1 MLVRRAAALLAA
13 TAALVACASPASTA
27 SSSTTG
33 PRAAPDTSQA
43 TTTVPAT
50 TTTTLVL
57 PPAVPIQWR
66 GCGGPFDCA
75 TVAAPVDYS
84 DPGGPTLELAVVRRR
99 AGDPGRRI
107 GSLLVNPGGP
117 GASGVDRVLRGFTIS
132 PEVADRFDIVG
143 FDPRGIGDSSPI
155 QCGASVG
162 AFRSLDLA
170 PDSAQEAQ
178 ALATAAEAVAAEC
191 ARTEG
196 ERLAHLGTSEVARD
210 VEVIR
215 RAIGEPQISFVGL
228 SYGTLIGLL
237 WADEFPGSVRALV
250 LDGVVD
256 PASDGEASAMEQ
268 LEGIDRTFA
277 SMDSR
282 CAQDPACQLTSSGGL
297 AASYDELAR
306 RLEAGEAG
314 GAGVGPTQLAYAAFS
329 ATYGPS
335 RWPELWRAVRR
346 GLDGDL
352 GGVAEMSSWF
362 TRLVPYAPF
371 AIVSCLDAPHPV
383 GFDAWQADT
392 ADVAR
397 ASPRFGRVAA
407 NELLPCAFMPLTDH
421 EPHEVSLRG
430 APLTLVIGSTG
441 DAATPYDQAVRVS
454 QALESA
460 SLLTV
465 EMEGHI
471 AIDDSACTDA
481 VVTRYLVDLVG
492 PAPGVRC

>member
-1 MLVRRAAALLAA
+1 MAA
-13 TAALVACASPASTA
+13 TTA
-27 SSSTTG
+27 PS
-33 PRAAPDTSQA
+33 
-43 TTTVPAT
+43 T
-50 TTTTLVL
+50 TTTTLAL

-66 GCGGPFDCA
+66 SCGGRFDCA
-75 TVAAPVDYS
+75 TVAAPVDY
-84 DPGGPTLELAVVRRR
+84 DNPGGPTLDLAVIRRR

-107 GSLLVNPGGP
+107 GSLLMNPGGP
-117 GASGVDRVLRGFTIS
+117 GASGVDRVRRGFTIS
-132 PEVADRFDIVG
+132 AEVADRFDIVG
-143 FDPRGIGDSSPI
+143 FDPRGIGGSSPI
-155 QCGASVG
+155 RCGTSVG
-162 AFRSLDLA
+162 AFRALDLA
-170 PDSAQEAQ
+170 PDLPEEAQ
-178 ALATAAEAVAAEC
+178 ALAAAAEAVAAEC
-191 ARTEG
+191 KRTEG
-196 ERLAHLGTSEVARD
+196 DRLAHLGTADVARD

-256 PASDGEASAMEQ
+256 PASDGGASAREQ
-268 LEGIDRTFA
+268 VEGIDRTFA

-282 CAQDPACQLTSSGGL
+282 CAQDPSCPLTGSGGL

-306 RLEAGEAG
+306 RLDAGEAG

-329 ATYGPS
+329 ATYSPN

-383 GFDAWQADT
+383 GFDAWQRET
-392 ADVAR
+392 SDVAL

-407 NELLPCAFMPLTDH
+407 NELLPCAFMPVTGY
-421 EPHEVSLRG
+421 EPHAVSLRG

-441 DAATPYDQAVRVS
+441 DAATPYDQAVRVA

-465 EMEGHI
+465 EMDGHL
-471 AIDDSACTDA
+471 AIDDSACTDT
-481 VVTRYLVDLVG
+481 VVTRYLVDLIG
-492 PAPGVRC
+492 PAPEARC